1 MKKHISVLC
10 MACSM
15 LCSGYFYNG
24 DNLITFNEPITVRVM
39 DVYVYGFSSRA
50 DNEVLNYNYG
60 RDIVLTN
67 VIDGTA
73 FYNYTIV
80 ENDYQMSL
88 TPNSYGYTMYELGD
102 KPDTIG
108 LTRRQDRWT
117 ESCSINCKRVVGYL
131 FNDRWIDKNGNDITD
146 IFNSY
151 IRLSETRQAQHNA
164 RVNPSIQLNSRILVL
179 NNEPAISFDIVYSG
193 EKVVWGKKQLTDSEW
208 VDVTDLDK
216 SEFRF
221 FKVSIKS
228 N

>member
-1 MKKHISVLC
+1 M
-10 MACSM
+10 
-15 LCSGYFYNG
+15 
-24 DNLITFNEPITVRVM
+24 
-39 DVYVYGFSSRA
+39 
-50 DNEVLNYNYG
+50 
-60 RDIVLTN
+60 
-67 VIDGTA
+67 
-73 FYNYTIV
+73 
-80 ENDYQMSL
+80 
-88 TPNSYGYTMYELGD
+88 
-102 KPDTIG
+102 
-108 LTRRQDRWT
+108 
-117 ESCSINCKRVVGYL
+117 